1 MLSSSVSKHRT
12 SSDRHKQALKAR
24 AEAIATSTQESAEIV
39 THTSAVLNL
48 ADLFLG
54 GPSDD
59 SDEESM
65 PWAANQNPF
74 EETMTYGDE
83 IFDAEGQQIL
93 FSAGKI
99 PLDTSSDA
107 VWNDFSNLEYYNH
120 TVFGEM
126 TPMMEQLLDH
136 TDDCMVADSVAAM
149 AAMGG

>member
-1 MLSSSVSKHRT
+1 
-12 SSDRHKQALKAR
+12 
-24 AEAIATSTQESAEIV
+24 
-39 THTSAVLNL
+39 
-48 ADLFLG
+48 
-54 GPSDD
+54 
-59 SDEESM
+59 
-65 PWAANQNPF
+65 
-74 EETMTYGDE
+74 
-83 IFDAEGQQIL
+83 L